1 MSDAKSYIVSEID
14 NITAKIKENEAL
26 AASEPDMAS
35 LVEADN
41 QSLIEQRNSLE
52 ATLNSMDGI
61 TEESSSDA
69 PTIINPNY
77 AIVEV
82 RAGTGGME
90 ASLFALDLYNM
101 YQGLAQLSHWKF
113 EPLSMSESEVGGIKT
128 ASFELKGS
136 QVYAH
141 VKHESG
147 VHRVQRV
154 PKTEA
159 SGRIHTSAATVAIL
173 PKLNKIDIEVNP
185 EDVEMDFYRSG
196 GKGGQNV
203 NKVST
208 AVRLTHVPTGIVVEC
223 QEERSQLKN
232 REKAMEVLKARIY
245 TMMQEQQVKNVA
257 DLRWELVGS
266 GDRSEKIRTY
276 NYPQDRLTDHRVNK
290 SWFGLERIMSG
301 YIADILAEITK
312 ELEEPSTA

>member
-14 NITAKIKENEAL
+14 RLTSKIKENEAL
-26 AASEPDMAS
+26 ALSDPEMAS
-35 LVEADN
+35 LVEIEN
-41 QSLIEQRNSLE
+41 KSLVEQRSGLE
-52 ATLNSMDGI
+52 ATLNSIDGI
-61 TEESSSDA
+61 NDDSSNS
-69 PTIINPNY
+69 PSIINPNY

-101 YQGLAQLSHWKF
+101 YHGYAQLNNMRF

-136 QVYAH
+136 NVYQK

-185 EDVEMDFYRSG
+185 EDIEMDFYRSG

-203 NKVST
+203 NKFST

-245 TMMQEQQVKNVA
+245 TMMQEQQVKNVSE
-257 DLRWELVGS
+257 LRAGLVGS

-276 NYPQDRLTDHRVNK
+276 NYPQDRLTDHRINK
-290 SWFGLERIMSG
+290 SWFGLERIMNGS
-301 YIADILAEITK
+301 IADILS
-312 ELEEPSTA
+312 ELASTIEES

>member
-14 NITAKIKENEAL
+14 NITAKIKENETL
-26 AASEPDMAS
+26 AINDPEMAS

-61 TEESSSDA
+61 AEESSSDT

-245 TMMQEQQVKNVA
+245 TMMQEQQVRNVA

-276 NYPQDRLTDHRVNK
+276 NFPQDRLTDHRVNK

-312 ELEEPSTA
+312 ELEKPSTA